1 MIRDR
6 GPLHS
11 LGNGVTSR
19 DIPLNEGETEGI
31 SQDSGAVSRALGGHP
46 VMRFFAH
53 AGTTMLVAG
62 IGATMLRKGG
72 LKLAKKL
79 QDSGQTSLIRDMI
92 DIRKHL
98 DHLQGVKR
106 AIDGV
111 NDPYEKLVFE
121 AEDEL
126 TTGYLGSNAKRFQ
139 NFGYSFTKNE
149 LNQAGRGLT
158 SEPAAIWGLKE
169 EIQQSMVR
177 IGRRMPYELP
187 ALWGAQRLVT
197 DPLFAKDNERKKINW
212 YNPVDVI
219 SDFVKT
225 SVTTMATM
233 ILPFEGAGVGVRAS
247 KSSLNTFKYSMTQI
261 SDLSPIKQKAARGF
275 VNLNEVLGEVGH
287 DIASVGNAFLKK
299 AAQSSGGLNAAAAA
313 MQRQRPAKNSTG
325 AIRS

>member
-11 LGNGVTSR
+11 LGSGVTSR
-19 DIPLNEGETEGI
+19 DVPFNEGETEGI
-31 SQDSGAVSRALGGHP
+31 SQDSGAVSRALDGHP

-62 IGATMLRKGG
+62 VGSAMLRKGG

-79 QDSGQTSLIRDMI
+79 QDSGQTSLIKDMI
-92 DIRKHL
+92 DVRKHL

-121 AEDEL
+121 SGDEL

-158 SEPAAIWGLKE
+158 SEPAAIWGFKE

-187 ALWGAQRLVT
+187 ALWGTQRLVT
-197 DPLFAKDNERKKINW
+197 DPLFAKDEERKNVNW
-212 YNPVDVI
+212 YNPADVI
-219 SDFVKT
+219 SDFVTT
-225 SVTTMATM
+225 SMTTMATM
-233 ILPFEGAGVGVRAS
+233 ILPFEGAGAGIRAS
-247 KSSLNTFKYSMTQI
+247 KSSLNTFKYSMASI
-261 SDLSPIKQKAARGF
+261 SDLSPIKQKAAKGF
-275 VNLNEVLGEVGH
+275 IDLNEILSEVGH
-287 DIASVGNAFLKK
+287 DVANVGNAFLKK
-299 AAQSSGGLNAAAAA
+299 AAQSSGAFNAASAA
-313 MQRQRPAKNSTG
+313 MQRQRTTKDSSIST
-325 AIRS
+325 